1 MNSKQFAG
9 LSWPDEETEKLIVQR
24 LIDQKLNYDQWNIG
38 KLLAM
43 VIGERN
49 AAMWAVRTY
58 TEVIEANKVANERI
72 LKSHQV
78 KATYTKAEVIRE
90 LNNQLTQIVEEVASR
105 MLAKANDLKRKN
117 DARDAQEG
125 EKFVARD
132 CINWSNNDHCAVTK
146 CNYCYKGCKAYRSYK
161 GGQA

>member
-1 MNSKQFAG
+1 MNSQQFAG

-38 KLLAM
+38 TLLAK

-49 AAMWAVRTY
+49 AAMGAVRTY
-58 TEVIEANKVANERI
+58 MEVIEANKVANERI

-90 LNNQLTQIVEEVASR
+90 LNNQLVQIAEEVAR
-105 MLAKANDLKRKN
+105 RLLAKTEELKRKN
-117 DARDAQEG
+117 DARDAQ
-125 EKFVARD
+125 
-132 CINWSNNDHCAVTK
+132 
-146 CNYCYKGCKAYRSYK
+146 
-161 GGQA
+161 GGQE